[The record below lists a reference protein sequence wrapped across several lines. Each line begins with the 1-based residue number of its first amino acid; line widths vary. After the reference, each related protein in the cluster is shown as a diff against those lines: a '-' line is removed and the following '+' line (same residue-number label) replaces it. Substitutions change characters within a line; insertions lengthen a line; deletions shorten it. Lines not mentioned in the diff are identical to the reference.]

1 VLAAVGVGVAIF
13 AGLAVWVAV
22 ASRSSAPK
30 GGGIASFG
38 YVASLDRSGVVEIS
52 GPTGRE
58 VTSLTGLTDAPITGF
73 AVAADQRM
81 TTLQSGPTVH
91 VYPDVRAGS
100 YATLNLQKDESLLPT
115 GPFAYRDQAI
125 VVASRL
131 DGAGGS
137 LTVLRFAEDFAA
149 SLGRGDSGG
158 AAGDPQTLGAF
169 VPVTAASELLP
180 PGSAQFGGFVDTEL
194 DWRVAGQPSVTLATS
209 AQLQRAAGLD
219 TPGLVHL
226 AVYPDPTGDKLAVVL
241 DPPDNGN
248 PNVPIVL
255 LDRHGR
261 LLDALSVNGP
271 LAYTPP
277 MWSPDGRILAFASFT
292 GVPALALWTPGRPPV
307 VRPLPNSGTLPGR
320 CIWDF
325 TGTANLCTLPSGPAG
340 QQWILAPQSGPVRQ
354 VTDPNTPIIWLPSA
368 QIQPPEPNSTN
379 LPPAR

>member
-1 VLAAVGVGVAIF
+1 VLAAVGVGVAVC
-13 AGLAVWVAV
+13 AGLALWFEV
-22 ASRSSAPK
+22 ASGSSGRK
-30 GGGIASFG
+30 DGGIASSGF
-38 YVASLDRSGVVEIS
+38 VASLDRAGVVEIS
-52 GPTGRE
+52 GPTGRD
-58 VTSLTGLTDAPITGF
+58 VTTLTGLTDAPIAGF

-81 TTLQSGPTVH
+81 TTLQSGTTVE

-100 YATLNLQKDESLLPT
+100 YAILTLQKGESLLPT

-131 DGAGGS
+131 DGSGGS
-137 LTVLRFAEDFAA
+137 LTVLRFADDFAA

-169 VPVTAASELLP
+169 VPATAASQPLL
-180 PGSAQFGGFVDTEL
+180 PGSAQFGGFVDREL

-226 AVYPDPTGDKLAVVL
+226 AVYPDPAGDKLAVVL

-261 LLDALSVNGP
+261 LLNALSVNGP

-277 MWSPDGRILAFASFT
+277 MWSPDGRTLAFAAFT

-325 TGTANLCTLPSGPAG
+325 TGTANLCTVPSATSG
-340 QQWILAPQSGPVRQ
+340 QQWILAPTSGPLRQ
-354 VTDPNTPIIWLPSA
+354 VTDPNTPIIWLPGA
-368 QIQPPEPNSTN
+368 QIQPAQPNGTN
-379 LPPAR
+379 PPPAR